1 MNQPVDPKVG
11 GLIRY
16 RMDLGYDG
24 TEFNGW
30 AKQPNL
36 RTVQKEVVKALSMIF
51 GESKDDFRLRIAG
64 RTDAGVHAVHQVAHF
79 ELSENQIK
87 RIGRNQDLRG
97 RLNSLLPRD
106 VRIHVI
112 GPAPVGF
119 DARYSAVFRRYR
131 YRISDL
137 KALRDPMLA
146 RYTLWLRAELDLAQ
160 MRLAAKSFVGLH
172 DFAAFC
178 KPRAGGTTI
187 RRIRQIKISRNREL
201 GNIVEIEL
209 KADAFCHNMVRS
221 IVGALIAV
229 GRGKASVRDIE
240 ERMKSGSRVGSFK
253 VVAPEGLALI
263 EVGYPAEAKLASQAE
278 KTRSRRSMD
287 EN

>member
-1 MNQPVDPKVG
+1 MNKPVDPKVDG
-11 GLIRY
+11 FIRY

-24 TEFNGW
+24 TDFNGW

-51 GESKDDFRLRIAG
+51 GETKDDFQLRIAG

-79 ELSENQIK
+79 ELTEMQIK
-87 RIGRNQDLRG
+87 RIGRNQDLWG

-106 VRIHVI
+106 IRIHEI
-112 GPAPVGF
+112 GPAPRGF

-137 KALRDPMLA
+137 KALRDPMFA
-146 RYTLWLRAELDLAQ
+146 RYTLWLRAELNLAQ
-160 MRLAAKSFVGLH
+160 MRAAAKVLIGLH

-178 KPRAGGTTI
+178 KPRVGGTTI
-187 RRIRQIKISRNREL
+187 RRLRHIKISRNPEL

-229 GRGKASVRDIE
+229 GRGKASVQDLQDRL
-240 ERMKSGSRVGSFK
+240 KSGSRAQSFK

-263 EVGYPAEAKLASQAE
+263 EVGYPTLTKLGSQAE
-278 KTRSRRSMD
+278 KSRSLRSLD